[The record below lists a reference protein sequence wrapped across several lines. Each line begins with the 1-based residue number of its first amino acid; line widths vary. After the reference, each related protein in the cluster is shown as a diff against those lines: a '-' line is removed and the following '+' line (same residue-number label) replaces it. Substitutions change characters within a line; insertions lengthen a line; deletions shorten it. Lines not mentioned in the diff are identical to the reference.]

1 MCKSNKNLLSLTFFA
16 HERLIKRD
24 FSFSNKKKC
33 VILHAFRATMEKKRI
48 LIANKFYYPRG
59 GDCIVAMNLERLL
72 KDQGHEV
79 AVFAMQYPEN
89 VDSGWNGYYASQV
102 DFAGPL
108 GNNLNAAKRL
118 MGWGDIKSA
127 FNKILDDFK
136 PDIVHMH
143 NIHSYLSPVLA
154 KLAKRR
160 GCRVV
165 WTLHDY
171 KLVCPSYACLLD
183 GKPCE
188 RCIGRGKMQ
197 VLKNRCMKGS
207 FAASAMAWLEALK
220 WNRNVLDRYVDAFIC
235 PSQFMASKMK
245 KDGFDP
251 EKLHVVCNHIDP
263 KKQELFGSLDIE
275 REDYYVYVGRLSDE
289 KGVET
294 LLNVASQLP
303 HTLKLAGDGPLRKQL
318 EEQYASCRN
327 IEFLGHQDA
336 IQVAKLLS
344 KARFSVVPSE
354 WYENNPLSVIESLC
368 AGTPVVGARI
378 GGIPELL
385 NDDNGITFA
394 SGSRE
399 ELATAINRA
408 YSAEW
413 HHDTIKETAKLRF
426 SPNEHIKQIF
436 DIYSI

>member
-1 MCKSNKNLLSLTFFA
+1 
-16 HERLIKRD
+16 
-24 FSFSNKKKC
+24 
-33 VILHAFRATMEKKRI
+33 MEKKRI

-72 KDQGHEV
+72 KELGHEV
-79 AVFAMQYPEN
+79 AVFAMQYSEN
-89 VDSGWNGYYASQV
+89 VDSGWNSYYAPQV
-102 DFAGPL
+102 DFAGSL
-108 GNNLNAAKRL
+108 GNKLNAAERL
-118 MGWGDIKSA
+118 MGWGDIKAS
-127 FNKILDDFK
+127 FNKILDDFR
-136 PDIVHMH
+136 PDIVHLH
-143 NIHSYLSPVLA
+143 NIHSYLSPILA

-160 GCRVV
+160 GCQVV

-188 RCIGRGKMQ
+188 KCIGRGKMH

-207 FAASAMAWLEALK
+207 LAASAMAYIEALK
-220 WNRNVLDRYVDAFIC
+220 WNRNVLDQYVDTFIC

-245 KDGFDP
+245 KDGFDT

-263 KKQELFGSLDIE
+263 EKLLLYDSLNIE
-275 REDYYVYVGRLSDE
+275 REDYYVYVGRLSAE

-303 HTLKLAGDGPLRKQL
+303 HTLKLAGDGPLRKQF
-318 EEQYASCRN
+318 EEQYASCKN
-327 IEFLGHQDA
+327 IEFLGHQNA
-336 IQVAKLLS
+336 IQVAELLS

-378 GGIPELL
+378 GGIPELI
-385 NDDNGITFA
+385 DESNGIIFT
-394 SGSRE
+394 SGNRA
-399 ELATAINRA
+399 ELKAAINQAFTR
-408 YSAEW
+408 EW
-413 HHDTIKETAKLRF
+413 KNDSIKECSNKRF
-426 SPNEHIKQIF
+426 SPNEHLNQVLS
-436 DIYSI
+436 IYNS

>member
-1 MCKSNKNLLSLTFFA
+1 
-16 HERLIKRD
+16 
-24 FSFSNKKKC
+24 
-33 VILHAFRATMEKKRI
+33 MEKKRI

-72 KDQGHEV
+72 KEQGHEV

-89 VDSGWNGYYASQV
+89 VESGWNSYYASQV

-108 GNNLNAAKRL
+108 GNKLNAAKRL
-118 MGWGDIKSA
+118 MGWGDIKVS
-127 FNKILDDFK
+127 FTKILNDFK
-136 PDIVHMH
+136 PDIVHLH

-154 KLAKRR
+154 QLAKSR

-188 RCIGRGKMQ
+188 KCLGRGKMH

-207 FAASAMAWLEALK
+207 LAASAMAYIEALK
-220 WNRNVLDRYVDAFIC
+220 WNRNVLNRCSDAFIC
-235 PSQFMASKMK
+235 PSNFMASKMR

-251 EKLHVVCNHIDP
+251 QKLYVVCNHIDP
-263 KKQELFGSLDIE
+263 EKLALVNSLDST
-275 REDYYVYVGRLSDE
+275 RENYYVYVGRLSAE

-294 LLNVASQLP
+294 LLNVASKLP
-303 HTLKLAGDGPLRKQL
+303 YILKVAGDGPLRKQM
-318 EEQYASCRN
+318 EDQYAGSKN
-327 IEFLGHQDA
+327 IKFLGHQDA

-378 GGIPELL
+378 GGIPELI
-385 NDDNGITFA
+385 DESNGIIFT
-394 SGSRE
+394 SGNRA
-399 ELATAINRA
+399 ELKAAINQAFTR
-408 YSAEW
+408 EW
-413 HHDTIKETAKLRF
+413 KNDSIKECSNKRF
-426 SPNEHIKQIF
+426 SPNEHLNQVLS
-436 DIYSI
+436 IYNS

>member
-1 MCKSNKNLLSLTFFA
+1 
-16 HERLIKRD
+16 
-24 FSFSNKKKC
+24 
-33 VILHAFRATMEKKRI
+33 MEKKRI

-59 GDCIVAMNLERLL
+59 GDCIVAMNLEWLL
-72 KDQGHEV
+72 KNQGHEV

-89 VDSGWNGYYASQV
+89 VDSGWNSYYASQV

-108 GNNLNAAKRL
+108 GNKFKATKRL
-118 MGWGDIKSA
+118 LGWGDIKLA

-188 RCIGRGKMQ
+188 KCIGRGKMQ

-245 KDGFDP
+245 KDGFDQ
-251 EKLHVVCNHIDP
+251 EKLHVVCNYIDP

-318 EEQYASCRN
+318 EEQYASSRN
-327 IEFLGHQDA
+327 IDFLGHQDA

-378 GGIPELL
+378 GGIPELI
-385 NDDNGITFA
+385 DESNGIIFT
-394 SGSRE
+394 SGNRA
-399 ELATAINRA
+399 ELKAAINQAFTR
-408 YSAEW
+408 EW
-413 HHDTIKETAKLRF
+413 KNDSIKECSNKRF
-426 SPNEHIKQIF
+426 SPNEHLNQVLS
-436 DIYSI
+436 IYNS

>member
-1 MCKSNKNLLSLTFFA
+1 
-16 HERLIKRD
+16 
-24 FSFSNKKKC
+24 
-33 VILHAFRATMEKKRI
+33 MEKRRI

-72 KDQGHEV
+72 KANGHDV

-89 VDSGWNGYYASQV
+89 VDSGWNGYYATQV
-102 DFAGPL
+102 DFAGSL
-108 GNNLNAAKRL
+108 GNKIRAANRL
-118 MGWGDIKSA
+118 MGWGDIKTA

-136 PDIVHMH
+136 PQIVHLH
-143 NIHSYLSPVLA
+143 NVHSYLSPMLA

-188 RCIGRGKMQ
+188 KCIGHSKLH
-197 VLKNRCMKGS
+197 VFKNRCLKGS
-207 FAASAMAWLEALK
+207 FAASSMAYIEARK
-220 WNRNVLDRYVDAFIC
+220 WNRRVLDRYTDAFIC
-235 PSQFMASKMK
+235 PSQFMASKMR

-251 EKLHVVCNHIDP
+251 EKIHVICNHIDP
-263 KKQELFGSLDIE
+263 EKLTLFKSLGTTH
-275 REDYYVYVGRLSDE
+275 EDYYAYVGRLSAE

-294 LLNVASQLP
+294 LLSVASKLP
-303 HTLKLAGDGPLRKQL
+303 YTLILAGDGPLREKL
-318 EEQYASCRN
+318 ENQYSKHGN
-327 IEFLGHQDA
+327 IKFLGHQNA
-336 IQVAKLLS
+336 GQVAELLS

-385 NDDNGITFA
+385 NNDNGITFA
-394 SGSRE
+394 LGNRVDI
-399 ELATAINRA
+399 ATAINQA
-408 YSAEW
+408 YSTQW
-413 HHDTIKETAKLRF
+413 NYGSIKKMANQRF
-426 SPNEHIKQIF
+426 SPEEHLKQVLN
-436 DIYSI
+436 IYNI

>member
-1 MCKSNKNLLSLTFFA
+1 
-16 HERLIKRD
+16 
-24 FSFSNKKKC
+24 
-33 VILHAFRATMEKKRI
+33 MEKKHI

-59 GDCIVAMNLERLL
+59 GDCIVAMNLERML
-72 KDQGHEV
+72 KEQGHEV

-108 GNNLNAAKRL
+108 GNKLNAAKRL
-118 MGWGDIKSA
+118 MGWGDIKAS
-127 FNKILDDFK
+127 FNKILDEFK

-188 RCIGRGKMQ
+188 KCIGRGKMQ

-207 FAASAMAWLEALK
+207 LAASAMAYIEALK
-220 WNRNVLDRYVDAFIC
+220 WHRNVLDRYADAFIC

-251 EKLHVVCNHIDP
+251 EKLHVVCNHIDS
-263 KKQELFGSLDIE
+263 KKQELFGSLDVE
-275 REDYYVYVGRLSDE
+275 REDYYMYVGRLSAE

-318 EEQYASCRN
+318 EEQYASCKN
-327 IEFLGHQDA
+327 IEFLGHQNA
-336 IQVAKLLS
+336 IQVAELLS

-385 NDDNGITFA
+385 NDDNGITFTSCNRSELKA
-394 SGSRE
+394 AIDQAFARE
-399 ELATAINRA
+399 WE
-408 YSAEW
+408 YDS
-413 HHDTIKETAKLRF
+413 IKECSNKRF
-426 SPNEHIKQIF
+426 SPNEHLKQIMAIY
-436 DIYSI
+436 DI